1 MIGYQV
7 ANGTGQVVKDSKG
20 RIAVKAFV
28 DGTLTDAAAAVT
40 VTVTDEGGTVVI
52 NAQTATKESTGIY
65 FIDLGIAN
73 TADVNKLYA
82 VWTGTWESVSQKL
95 RSNHEIIGFPIFT
108 EAQARS
114 FDVAQL
120 NSASDYADEAILDER
135 QKITELLE
143 QWTGVSWVSRYNR
156 VKLEGEGDRI
166 ISPPSFHIT
175 KVLSCTVLG
184 ETVAT
189 SNFEIDSNAGFIHR
203 KDGFFEKPTSAFP
216 LPVVIEYEYGW
227 DYIRNGVDRIGLKL
241 LVDRIVASNIPDR
254 ATSFNDELGNIALVT
269 QGGGFKNPT
278 RIPEVNQWI
287 DENSERVFGV

>member
-1 MIGYQV
+1 MIGYQI
-7 ANGTGQVVKDSKG
+7 AQGTGHLYKDSLG
-20 RIAVKAFV
+20 RIAVKAYV
-28 DGTLTDAAAAVT
+28 DGTLTNATGSVT
-40 VTVTDEGGTVVI
+40 VTVTDEGGTVIV
-52 NAQTATKESTGIY
+52 NAQTATTDSTGIY
-65 FIDLGIAN
+65 YYDLGISN
-73 TADVNKLYA
+73 TTDVNKLFA

-95 RSNHEIIGFPIFT
+95 RTTHEIVGFPIFT
-108 EAQARS
+108 EAQARA

-120 NSASDYADEAILDER
+120 ASASDYSDEAILDER

-143 QWTGVSWVSRYNR
+143 QWTGVSWTPKYKR

-175 KVLSCTVLG
+175 KILSCTILG
-184 ETVAT
+184 ESIAT
-189 SNFEIDSNAGFIHR
+189 SNFEIDNNAGFIHR
-203 KDGFFEKPTSAFP
+203 TDGFFEKPTSAYP

-241 LVDRIVASNIPDR
+241 IIDRLVASNIPDR

-269 QGGGFKNPT
+269 QGGRFANET

-287 DENSERVFGV
+287 EENSEKVFGI